1 MRQLVLPGDK
11 GGEKRLTLDGR
22 TSRYLLRVLK
32 MGKGDAF
39 PAIDEAGHAFLCTI
53 ASTGPE
59 LVISL
64 VATAGLAEPD
74 ALTANGIVSASL
86 QPPSAP
92 LRLALVQALPKG
104 PKLDLIVRQAVEAG
118 VEAIFPIQ
126 TRHCVAREL
135 NERDRSDKLERR
147 RTIVREA
154 LQQSGSTTA
163 TKIFPTTTIADLDLR
178 LSAEGFP
185 ADGSLRL
192 IFHELPLA
200 TLSLHEYC
208 AGKTLPTVI
217 LIGPEGGFAPDE
229 TEAFL
234 AMGFKVA
241 HIEGT
246 ILRTET
252 AALFALAAVK
262 TILMEKAAWTLLR

>member
-11 GGEKRLTLDGR
+11 GGEKRLTLDER
-22 TSRYLLRVLK
+22 TSRYLLRVLR
-32 MGKGDAF
+32 MGRGDAF

-53 ASTGPE
+53 ASTGPD
-59 LVISL
+59 VVVSL
-64 VATAGLAEPD
+64 VATAGLPESETPAPR
-74 ALTANGIVSASL
+74 GKVSTNL
-86 QPPSAP
+86 QPPFVA

-135 NERDRSDKLERR
+135 NETDRADKLERR

-163 TKIFPTTTIADLDLR
+163 TKIFPASTMADIDLR
-178 LSAEGFP
+178 LAAEGFP
-185 ADGSLRL
+185 SDGSLRL
-192 IFHELPLA
+192 IFHELPLGA
-200 TLSLHEYC
+200 LSLHEYC
-208 AGKTLPTVI
+208 AGNTLPTVI

-234 AMGFKVA
+234 AMGFKAA
-241 HIEGT
+241 HFKGT

-262 TILMEKAAWTLLR
+262 TILMEKAAWTLSK